1 MGALKLE
8 DIPSYSYEDYK
19 HWEGRWE
26 LIYGVPY
33 AMAPMPT
40 LRHQRISNN
49 IAFVLKKELAGCKR
63 CKALLPVD
71 WKISKN
77 TVVQPDNLVVCDE
90 PFLEKTHIKKAPKII
105 FEVLSNS
112 TRKKDMT
119 TKFEIY
125 EEEGVKY
132 YAIVDPDDDF
142 VKIYS
147 LKDGRYIKIF
157 ETENEKFEFNLDEC
171 DAKVEFDFS
180 LIWD

>member
-8 DIPSYSYEDYK
+8 DIPSYTYEDYK
-19 HWEGRWE
+19 QWEGRWE

-40 LRHQRISNN
+40 LKHQRVSMKIGRFLDE
-49 IAFVLKKELAGCKR
+49 ALKDCKR
-63 CKALLPVD
+63 CKSLLPVD
-71 WKISKN
+71 WKVSKD
-77 TVVQPDNLVVCDE
+77 TVVQPDNLVICDE
-90 PFLEKTHIKKAPKII
+90 PFLEKSYIKKAPKII

-112 TRKKDMT
+112 TRKKDMI

-132 YAIVDPDDDF
+132 YIIVDPDENF

-147 LKDGRYIKIF
+147 LKDGRYIKVF
-157 ETENEKFEFNLDEC
+157 ETENEKFSFELDEC
-171 DAKVEFDFS
+171 DSKIDFDFS